1 MAQECY
7 LKWCYWHPKDE
18 PICYQKTC
26 KASDKELK
34 FFNELRETELKMSI
48 NRAAKET
55 CEEYY
60 ENETYLKNE

>member
-18 PICYQKTC
+18 PICHFDSC
-26 KASDKELK
+26 RASDKEIK
-34 FFNELRETELKMSI
+34 FFKRLREEELKMIVDS
-48 NRAAKET
+48 AAEET

-60 ENETYLKNE
+60 DDTHRENE